1 MGNRVLDILEGKAG
15 GGGFNLDV
23 RKAAPKTED
32 EQVAELET
40 LMGGGVQA
48 EPDAF
53 GAGLEDAAP
62 VEAEA
67 QAEVVAEVAAPAAIA
82 RPAAKPSPMREKL
95 VKALGE
101 EAAEELLG
109 RLEQSERKAV
119 ASDDTLT
126 LAKFSRAY
134 PELKNPKVFE
144 AIKAMGGD
152 FRASLTTLY
161 GDRKATAIAH
171 TQQQMTAPTRGTER
185 QAPSKD
191 QADEAA
197 ASALLGGASL
207 QEAMAIKSQ
216 LLGVQAPGQRRSL
229 ARRGS
234 LGW

>member
-1 MGNRVLDILEGKAG
+1 MGNRVTDILEGRAG
-15 GGGFNLDV
+15 GGGMNLDI
-23 RKAAPKTED
+23 RRSAPKTED

-62 VEAEA
+62 IEAEA
-67 QAEVVAEVAAPAAIA
+67 PEEVAAPAPVAIA
-82 RPAAKPSPMREKL
+82 KPAAKPSPMREKL

-109 RLEQSERKAV
+109 RLEKSERAAV

-161 GDRKATAIAH
+161 GDRKAAAIAH